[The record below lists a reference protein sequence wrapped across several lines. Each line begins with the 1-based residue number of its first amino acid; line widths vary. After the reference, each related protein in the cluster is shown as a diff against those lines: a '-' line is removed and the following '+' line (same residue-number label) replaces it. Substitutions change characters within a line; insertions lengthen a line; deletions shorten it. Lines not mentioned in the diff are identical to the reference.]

1 MGNDK
6 LSVLVVASEVAPL
19 AQTGGLAEVTGSL
32 PLALRDLGCRV
43 AVAMPAYRQVLEKKM
58 ELEVVTKELPVRLGT
73 THLAAEV
80 LAGSLGTDVPIFFI
94 RRDEFYDRSELYGS
108 SQGDYFD
115 NPERYIFFSRAIPA
129 LCPTV
134 GFVPDVILANDWQTG
149 LVMPLLHLG
158 AMPRTAGVFTIH
170 NQGYLGLVPPERTAN
185 IGLPD
190 RYYTMEGLEY
200 FGQMSL
206 LKAGIIYSNAVTA
219 VSPTYAREIQSPE
232 FGLGLDGVLK
242 LVSHRLKG
250 ILNGVDYNVWNPAAD
265 QHLAG
270 LYHPGDLSGKTLCK
284 HELLMKMGLSNQL
297 RDKPVIGM
305 VTRLSAQ
312 KGFNLLAETAED
324 IFKLGVGLIIL
335 GAGEERYEELLND
348 LKARFP
354 GHVGIRIGFD
364 PQLAHEIIAGC
375 DMLLMP
381 SLYEPCGMAQ
391 MYGLKYGTVPIV
403 RATGGMN
410 DSVMDPED
418 GHSPGTGFK
427 FGPFQSRALLRAVRR
442 AVDLYRQPEP
452 WRDMMLAGMAED
464 FSWDRSAR
472 EYVAVFKQA
481 LEARRGQPS

>member
-1 MGNDK
+1 MGSDT

-19 AQTGGLAEVTGSL
+19 AQTGGMGEVTGSL

-43 AVAMPAYRQVLEKKM
+43 AVVMPAYRQVLEKKM
-58 ELEVVTKELPVRLGT
+58 DLEVAARDLPVRLGG
-73 THLAAEV
+73 THLAADV
-80 LAGSLGTDVPIFFI
+80 LSGWLGKDLPIYFI
-94 RRDEFYDRSELYGS
+94 RRDEFYDRSELYGG

-115 NPERYIFFSRAIPA
+115 NPERYIFFCRAISP
-129 LCPTV
+129 LCPSI

-158 AMPRTAGVFTIH
+158 ALPRTAGVFTIH
-170 NQGYLGLVPPERTAN
+170 NQGYLGLVPRDRTAN

-190 RYYTMEGLEY
+190 RYYAMEGLEY
-200 FGQMSL
+200 YGQMSL
-206 LKAGIIYSNAVTA
+206 LKAGIIYSNAVIT

-242 LVSHRLKG
+242 SVSNRLRG
-250 ILNGVDYNVWNPAAD
+250 ILNGVDYNVWNPATD
-265 QHLAG
+265 RHLAG
-270 LYHPGDLSGKTLCK
+270 MYHPGDLSGKSLCK
-284 HELLMKMGLSNQL
+284 HDLLLKMGLSNQL

-312 KGFNLLAETAED
+312 KGFNLLAETAEE

-335 GAGEERYEELLND
+335 GAGEERYEVLLKD
-348 LKARFP
+348 LQAAYP
-354 GHVGIRIGFD
+354 DQVGIHIGFD
-364 PQLAHEIIAGC
+364 TQLAHEIMAGC

-381 SLYEPCGMAQ
+381 SMYEPCGMAQ
-391 MYGLKYGTVPIV
+391 MFGLKYGTVPIV
-403 RATGGMN
+403 RAIGGLN
-410 DSVMDPED
+410 DSVLDPEE

-442 AVDLYRQPEP
+442 AVDLYGQPEQ
-452 WRDMMLAGMAED
+452 WRTMMLAGMAED

-472 EYVAVFKQA
+472 EYLTVFEQA
-481 LEARRGQPS
+481 LEARRAHS